1 MLLSAEKE
9 NNQQMSEDKTKDYND
24 LFNMETT
31 DEPLD
36 ESVFDDFLEND
47 DDDGAGGPT
56 GESRKRRRSTS
67 GDNQPLTFGQRQSR
81 QLSRVLTHT
90 QLPGLTSLDQMHLL
104 ALADTV
110 ASIGTRLDH
119 REVQQSHIHD
129 GTPDSLDE
137 CGLRFLIVVKQ
148 YTYLVRCLPPAQR
161 GQLQKQGISTA
172 DVVWAFHSESQEDIL
187 NLIPAYQKGNMTWQQ
202 LRELGVGFWLRNN
215 QTLRL
220 CMEKL
225 GKHAFQNNQDPMDAA
240 IFYLA
245 MKKKT
250 LLWGL
255 YRSRRDSKMEQFFQN
270 DFSQERW
277 RKAALKNAYALLGK
291 QRFEHAAAFF
301 LLAGSL
307 KDALEVCLSKL
318 QDVQLALV
326 ISRLYDGGDMDPT
339 PASVRNLLQTV
350 RE

>member
-1 MLLSAEKE
+1 M
-9 NNQQMSEDKTKDYND
+9 
-24 LFNMETT
+24 
-31 DEPLD
+31 
-36 ESVFDDFLEND
+36 
-47 DDDGAGGPT
+47 
-56 GESRKRRRSTS
+56 
-67 GDNQPLTFGQRQSR
+67 
-81 QLSRVLTHT
+81 
-90 QLPGLTSLDQMHLL
+90 
-104 ALADTV
+104 
-110 ASIGTRLDH
+110 
-119 REVQQSHIHD
+119 
-129 GTPDSLDE
+129 
-137 CGLRFLIVVKQ
+137 
-148 YTYLVRCLPPAQR
+148 
-161 GQLQKQGISTA
+161 
-172 DVVWAFHSESQEDIL
+172 
-187 NLIPAYQKGNMTWQQ
+187 
-202 LRELGVGFWLRNN
+202 RELGVGFWLRNN

-255 YRSRRDSKMEQFFQN
+255 YRSKRDTKMEQFFQN

-339 PASVRNLLQTV
+339 PPSVKNLLQTV
-350 RE
+350 RKIGLKTC